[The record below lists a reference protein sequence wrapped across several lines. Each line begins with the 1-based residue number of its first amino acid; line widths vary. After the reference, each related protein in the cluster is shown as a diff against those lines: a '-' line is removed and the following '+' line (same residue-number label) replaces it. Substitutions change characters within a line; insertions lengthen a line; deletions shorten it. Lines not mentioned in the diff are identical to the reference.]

1 MRKSNNNISIIKHK
15 VYTLLILI
23 LLFAIIYLL
32 YDDTNFGGINNIQE
46 LIKDELLKNKIQKE
60 IKEKFYNE
68 INVSD
73 DAPDIKGSR
82 IEEKTIDDTT
92 KEIKK
97 DVKQQEL
104 KVEKIKPTIIQ
115 RLFNRLYFS
124 VTTGTTLGYGDI
136 YPKSNSVKMLSMI
149 QTLSTIILILL

>member
-104 KVEKIKPTIIQ
+104 KVEKIKPTLIQ

>member
-73 DAPDIKGSR
+73 DEPEIKGSR

-104 KVEKIKPTIIQ
+104 KVEKIKPTLIQ

>member
-136 YPKSNSVKMLSMI
+136 YPKSNSVKLLSMI